1 MAAFRRCPHCNR
13 VFRLKDSLFAFIHPF
28 MEGKIK
34 WKRRLEGG
42 WQLGE
47 IFFGALE
54 DWLFQKIDDAPV
66 SPHSVWFTQVL
77 IPWENRSQAVL
88 YSWQVKATM
97 QRYCNLLKLGFI
109 FLYNKGN
116 SANLL
121 EFPKEGKIEKKTTLG
136 KRIFVVAIYVG
147 CCRNLTFPLVHWSK
161 TAFPIKQWYYVQSI
175 VLWSLVS

>member
-1 MAAFRRCPHCNR
+1 MAYENAGAVTAFRRCPHCNR
-13 VFRLKDSLFAFIHPF
+13 VFRLKDSLFAFMFPF
-28 MEGKIK
+28 MDGKIK

-47 IFFGALE
+47 IFFGASE

-77 IPWENRSQAVL
+77 IPWENRSQTVL

-97 QRYCNLLKLGFI
+97 QHYCNLLKLGFI

-116 SANLL
+116 SANLF
-121 EFPKEGKIEKKTTLG
+121 EFPKEGKIEKKNHTG
-136 KRIFVVAIYVG
+136 QKDFCG
-147 CCRNLTFPLVHWSK
+147 CHLCWLL
-161 TAFPIKQWYYVQSI
+161 
-175 VLWSLVS
+175 